1 MLNGK
6 RRQKGQ
12 MMVYVTVMLLVIVG
26 AVFYVFDGYT
36 ISSEKTRL
44 QGTADAAAYSV
55 AAVEAR
61 NLNFQAYTNR
71 AMIANHVAVAQATT
85 LVSWSRWLDRTAE
98 NLSRVTQLILPVGV
112 VTTIISQA
120 ASTLNA
126 TIEQVARV
134 ANSALDKLILAIS
147 ASQQVMHANTV
158 MMARQAYS
166 NVVKANDNEVDAVYT
181 LTSLDSFRKAHF
193 DFSKQYSPDKAYDA
207 CGSWSSGGWTNT
219 GSGFL
224 GWEWNPPEWTAPG
237 SEIDRQYS
245 DEFRNILLKSRDRF
259 TTRRNQ
265 LAGVMKTKVT
275 VPLVS
280 RFWMERD
287 GGTELI
293 RNTENCGPYFK
304 WSSVDT
310 LSMHYALGE
319 WDWGVFQGY
328 DDKGE
333 MLPVGWGAAQSGKN
347 SNDRIDYRETH
358 GDKSYWKR
366 NGMAS
371 GLARWEFGQEQPVTS
386 YVGMRDFRALAEPG
400 LLDEG
405 PGLIVAVTKPASAKG
420 LQTATELTGASG
432 CAEQAKQ
439 DDFMDGRMVS
449 IAKSRVIFRYPHDL
463 HPRSSGRR
471 EYGSLYSPYWQP
483 ALDDLTSL
491 EKLGIR
497 AELGVTGNS
506 AGAVGEACKKAGG
519 PDGGGDDG
527 SSNQG
532 DGLPESGNGTGN
544 ESPDSGTEEESN
556 GDGNEQPPV
565 CDLNVT
571 V

>member
-1 MLNGK
+1 VLNGK
-6 RRQKGQ
+6 RHQKGQ

-36 ISSEKTRL
+36 ISGEKNRL

-98 NLSRVTQLILPVGV
+98 NISTVTKWIPPLAVITALIA
-112 VTTIISQA
+112 QA
-120 ASTLNA
+120 ASTLDA
-126 TIEQVARV
+126 TLEQVMRM

-147 ASQQVMHANTV
+147 ASQKIMHANTV
-158 MMARQAYS
+158 MMAREAYS
-166 NVVKANDNEVDAVYT
+166 DVVKENDSEVDALYT
-181 LTSLDSFRKAHF
+181 LTSLDSFRKSHF

-224 GWEWNPPEWTAPG
+224 GWEWSPPKWTAPG
-237 SEIDRQYS
+237 SEVDRQYS

-265 LAGVMKTKVT
+265 LAGVMNKRVT

-280 RFWMERD
+280 EFWMERD

-293 RNTENCGPYFK
+293 MNTKNCGPYFK
-304 WSSVDT
+304 WSAVDT
-310 LSMHYALGE
+310 LSMHYASAE
-319 WDWGVFQGY
+319 WDWGVFKGY

-333 MLPVGWGAAQSGKN
+333 MLPVGWGAAQSGNN
-347 SNDRIDYRETH
+347 SNDIIDFRKAH
-358 GDKSYWKR
+358 GEKPYWKR

-371 GLARWEFGQEQPVTS
+371 GLARWEFGQQQPVTS

-405 PGLIVAVTKPASAKG
+405 PGLIVAVTKPANAKG

-432 CAEQAKQ
+432 CAEQAKK

-449 IAKSRVIFRYPHDL
+449 VAKSRVVFRYPHDL
-463 HPRSSGRR
+463 HPRSSGTR
-471 EYGSLYSPYWQP
+471 EYGNLYSPYWEP
-483 ALDDLTSL
+483 ALSDLSSV
-491 EKLGIR
+491 EKISIR
-497 AELGVTGNS
+497 IGVGATGNG
-506 AGAVGEACKKAGG
+506 AGAVGQACNDAGG
-519 PDGGGDDG
+519 AGGTGDD
-527 SSNQG
+527 SSNNQNN
-532 DGLPESGNGTGN
+532 GLPESNTENGN
-544 ESPDSGTEEESN
+544 ESPDSGSDDAEDS
-556 GDGNEQPPV
+556 GGNDQPPI
-565 CDLNVT
+565 CDPNVT